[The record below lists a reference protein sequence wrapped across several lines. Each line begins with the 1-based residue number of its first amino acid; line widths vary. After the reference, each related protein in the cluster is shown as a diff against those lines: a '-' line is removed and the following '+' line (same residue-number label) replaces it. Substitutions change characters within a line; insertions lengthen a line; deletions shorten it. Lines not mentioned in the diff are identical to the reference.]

1 MEYGDLIE
9 TNNNLNNLR
18 HVGYNDEG
26 HECNNKFF
34 SQEVVDLIS
43 KKVSELTYGLDELN
57 RKIVVSDQGI
67 IEVMDSVYNNF
78 TPETG
83 DIFGRY
89 NVIGINLESDISRMI
104 DRVIQIIVSTLRNEK
119 EMEQNNKKL
128 SVWTTVLGDFNEH
141 GLQSH
146 PQIKLRNNH
155 IPLMQM
161 EPRF

>member
-1 MEYGDLIE
+1 
-9 TNNNLNNLR
+9 
-18 HVGYNDEG
+18 
-26 HECNNKFF
+26 
-34 SQEVVDLIS
+34 
-43 KKVSELTYGLDELN
+43 
-57 RKIVVSDQGI
+57 
-67 IEVMDSVYNNF
+67 MDNVYNHF
-78 TPETG
+78 VPEIG
-83 DIFGRY
+83 DIYGRY
-89 NVIGINLESDISRMI
+89 NVLGNLQKDEQRML
-104 DRVIQIIVSTLRNEK
+104 DRVIQIIVTSIRNEK